1 MKEAKFNDEQAVK
14 IAAHADYKYNNR
26 RGGAAGVVNDVYHSE
41 KYDEFV
47 YEIGFDDERG
57 GYELIREPDLVAL

>member
-1 MKEAKFNDEQAVK
+1 
-14 IAAHADYKYNNR
+14 
-26 RGGAAGVVNDVYHSE
+26 VYHSE